1 MHGAD
6 CEALRHKCAFKEGKF
21 KQANLLFPIGFQ
33 NYKSWLSWGCFFGLK
48 GTGKEENVWEQK
60 LLSPGGE
67 VLWLVM
73 AMCLKGK
80 AWRWNWGLATAFE
93 LQSTVPP
100 NEHISSLYPFSNI
113 MLTGCDENRW
123 LNYIVNNGVW
133 LDCQQSSHTPALG
146 KSMLIILISST
157 EIPLQETA

>member
-6 CEALRHKCAFKEGKF
+6 CGALRHKCAFKEAKF
-21 KQANLLFPIGFQ
+21 KQANLLFPTGFQ
-33 NYKSWLSWGCFFGLK
+33 NYKSWLFWGCFFGLK

-60 LLSPGGE
+60 LLSPEGE

-73 AMCLKGK
+73 GMCLKGK
-80 AWRWNWGLATAFE
+80 AWRWNWGLATGFE
-93 LQSTVPP
+93 QRSTVPL

-123 LNYIVNNGVW
+123 LNYIVS
-133 LDCQQSSHTPALG
+133 QQSSHTPALG